1 MDVLDP
7 QQDTRIRAALF
18 SAAQQGRLGLVA
30 AVTGIRGGEKELR
43 KIMRSK
49 EPLSIIDRATLAVL
63 LGA

>member
-1 MDVLDP
+1 M
-7 QQDTRIRAALF
+7 
-18 SAAQQGRLGLVA
+18 VA